1 MLKNELQILTR
12 LFTEQ
17 GRSNAHNRRTSS
29 EFSKVMAESCNR
41 AREAWSIAAFSDISK
56 DALSRYFDFHFSF
69 LNGLIS
75 EKFLNAF
82 PDGPKVLNEL
92 MDHLLKFYTRFIDQ
106 DQWVAP
112 TYLQYR
118 IRLLEPAYQEFCRQ
132 LLLSNVDE
140 DLKLCLRE
148 SLGPIYQSPDAGP
161 MTLGALYYREEL
173 MLELSGNAN
182 NPVLMTDENLIATL
196 MAFNFNHAR
205 FFSYLRKRCLKG
217 ISNLRPKD
225 HAEYFAELIA
235 GVPVTDMVCSCC
247 FDSKWPPISALYRD
261 WLNDYQALLRLSSPT
276 AADSVSFLKIRL
288 NISVKQLACLI
299 RALYESGFYGSVS
312 LTAIFDHA
320 AAVFS
325 TKRQEQ
331 ISAESISNAYYALEQ
346 SAVLKV
352 VRLLGSAIDFL
363 KPYCF
368 PA

>member
-1 MLKNELQILTR
+1 MLKNELQILTTILAR
-12 LFTEQ
+12 Q
-17 GRSNAHNRRTSS
+17 GKKAAVDNKWSS
-29 EFSKVMAESCNR
+29 DFSKVATESCNR
-41 AREAWSIAAFSDISK
+41 AREAWSIAAFSDINK

-92 MDHLLKFYTRFIDQ
+92 MDHLLRFYTGFIDQ
-106 DQWVAP
+106 DQWVALE
-112 TYLQYR
+112 YLQYR
-118 IRLLEPAYQEFCRQ
+118 IRLLEPAYREFCQQ

-140 DLKLCLRE
+140 DFKLCLRE

-161 MTLGALYYREEL
+161 MTLEALYYREEL
-173 MLELSGNAN
+173 MLELSGKGKNLA
-182 NPVLMTDENLIATL
+182 LMTDEILVATL

-205 FFSYLRKRCLKG
+205 FFGYLRKRCLKG

-225 HAEYFAELIA
+225 HAEHFAELIA
-235 GVPVTDMVCSCC
+235 GVPVTHVACSRC
-247 FDSKWPPISALYRD
+247 FDTKWPPIGALYRD
-261 WLNDYQALLRLSSPT
+261 WLNDYQALLRLSAPAGSDT
-276 AADSVSFLKIRL
+276 SKIPL
-288 NISVKQLACLI
+288 NISVKQLACMI
-299 RALYESGFYGSVS
+299 RALYQSGFYGAVK

-346 SAVLKV
+346 SSALKV
-352 VRLLGSAIDFL
+352 VRMLGSAVDFL